1 MASEQSTLEQSP
13 TLPAEQVVLE
23 AMSARRLLV
32 AGGIALILAG
42 TVFGDIFAVF
52 VLHQNAGRI
61 GASLAAATAAVEAG
75 DPKAVLAHFTQIGEF
90 LENRGTKV
98 DTHVHIID
106 FGYLALLL
114 ALMQRRVSFSER
126 IKLRLAILF
135 LTGAVLLPVSV
146 FLIHYVGLK
155 YSPLQSIGWASIA
168 ADFGGLLVIL
178 AIAGELAG
186 VWRHF
191 RSTLPKP
198 VSDNLRN
205 GWSESALLSGGT
217 LLILAGFL
225 HGAWYAVFYL
235 ERHETGDQRLL
246 SEIIDRASARRPVV
260 ENTTSGVD
268 QSLTAYGGLQAEK
281 AINIA
286 AHSHLIEFGI
296 VAILLAFAQ
305 ELVLLKERW
314 KRRWVG
320 FLLAGSAILPVF
332 VLLEGRFGL
341 PAGAVAD
348 GGGFLII
355 LALSGMLVGVIR
367 HGAVV
372 DAATGYTE

>member
-1 MASEQSTLEQSP
+1 
-13 TLPAEQVVLE
+13 
-23 AMSARRLLV
+23 
-32 AGGIALILAG
+32 
-42 TVFGDIFAVF
+42 
-52 VLHQNAGRI
+52 
-61 GASLAAATAAVEAG
+61 TAAVEAG